1 MSRHMLKHY
10 TISKLIA
17 NIRTANQASC
27 KTVERAGYT
36 LIETKMYKDVTDI
49 AEKLYNFYEMQN
61 LIVTALLTQI
71 S

>member
-1 MSRHMLKHY
+1 MSRHMLNHY